1 MPFKIPQ
8 KRHISS
14 LGIHTQRSRP
24 QSSRQPSLSRSLS
37 SHSRSSRHIHSNSRL
52 RNTAVVDQAISKPT
66 TPSLRSRSSTT
77 PSSRSDAIVPDDTGP
92 EAEGDGAINAREEDD
107 ALNEI
112 VMALELRSRDTVGCS
127 YYVAREEKL
136 YLMSDMKICGL
147 EIVESLKLYA
157 KPTIV
162 LISVRID
169 ERVHDLLDP
178 EHTIGTSNHLEE
190 HQFSLPYIVDLRPS
204 TEFQYEAGKRK
215 LVEFQSAREDHSN
228 ASLLVPGDD
237 GAFMGHG
244 EAYAAGYTNRQGKLL
259 RLSGR
264 LDLESQLSVGCA
276 GAILSYL
283 QRRRAVQYLPG
294 DDDATRAFGIHDIE
308 MFTLENIMYVNA
320 DTLTSLQI
328 LQSESHPNTHNQG
341 PTNASAGSKEG
352 LSIYGLF
359 QHLARTPQGKLLLRQ
374 YFLRPSLD
382 IEIITERQNTA
393 TVFLRPDNVQHM
405 DEIIKSLK
413 HVKNMK
419 TIMIHLHK
427 GMSNAISKDGGI
439 KSGVWYSLRSFA
451 FWTIGIRNVFLEVL
465 GAEALSIR
473 TKVLETFE
481 VHELANL
488 GKLVTQIIDFQQS
501 AEMHRTVV
509 NVGVDDELDEMKRQY
524 DGIEDLLNKTSQAVA
539 ASIPTQY
546 SLNLNVI
553 FFPQIGFLISMP
565 FDPVS
570 GRAEYEGEEGEDEQ
584 WERIFSTAAR
594 VYYKDYRMR
603 QLDETIGDM
612 YAIICDKEIEIVHEL
627 ATEVLRFETMLCT
640 VSGVC
645 GELDC
650 LIALAQGAKMY
661 RLSRPRMTNEN
672 IIKID
677 GGRHPLQELTV
688 PSYVTNDT
696 YLIGGSGAEDP
707 GLESISESSLHP
719 SQEVP
724 RVGGTYGPNV
734 LIMTGPN
741 YSGKSIYLKQVAL
754 IVYMAQVGCFVPAD
768 RAVIGITDK
777 ILTRVATRETV
788 SKIQSAF
795 MIDLQQISSAL
806 CLATHR
812 SLLIIDEFGKGT
824 DANDGAGLSCGVFE
838 HLLGLGNARPK
849 VLGATHFH
857 EIFEHGFLKPRM
869 ELAFSHME
877 VRVDYKAHDVENQ
890 ITYLY
895 NLRQGRGV
903 ASYGSICAALNGISQ
918 VVVGRAEDLI
928 LLSARGEDLVAICA
942 RGKKGVTEDVDDAEE
957 IARQFLV
964 QDLGANRE
972 ERSDPR
978 DFLER
983 LV

>member
-1 MPFKIPQ
+1 MAFKIPR
-8 KRHISS
+8 KRRRSSSGVHSRGSRSQNSRRSSISWS
-14 LGIHTQRSRP
+14 TSSHS
-24 QSSRQPSLSRSLS
+24 QSSRHFQPSSRT
-37 SHSRSSRHIHSNSRL
+37 R
-52 RNTAVVDQAISKPT
+52 TTTVVDQAASRIT
-66 TPSLRSRSSTT
+66 TPSLHSHSSTT
-77 PSSRSDAIVPDDTGP
+77 PSSRSESVVPRDAGP
-92 EAEGDGAINAREEDD
+92 EAEGDRAIYEREEDD

-127 YYVAREEKL
+127 YYIAREEKL
-136 YLMSDMKICGL
+136 YLMGDMKIGGL
-147 EIVESLKLYA
+147 EIVESLKLYV
-157 KPTIV
+157 KPTVV
-162 LISVRID
+162 LISARID
-169 ERVHDLLDP
+169 ERVHDLLDL
-178 EHTIGTSNHLEE
+178 EHMTSSSIHLED
-190 HQFSLPYIVDLRPS
+190 HQFSLPYILDLRPS

-215 LVEFQSAREDHSN
+215 LVEFQSSKDDYSS
-228 ASLLVPGDD
+228 ASFLVPGDD
-237 GAFMGHG
+237 GASARHG
-244 EAYAAGYTNRQGKLL
+244 EAYEAGYTNRQGKLL
-259 RLSGR
+259 RLSGQ

-276 GAILSYL
+276 GAVLSYL

-294 DDDATRAFGIHDIE
+294 DEDASRAFRIRDIE

-320 DTLTSLQI
+320 DTLASLQI

-341 PTNASAGSKEG
+341 PTNVSAGSKEG
-352 LSIYGLF
+352 LSVYGLF
-359 QHLARTPQGKLLLRQ
+359 HHLARTPQGKFLLRQ

-382 IEIITERQNTA
+382 IDLIIERQNTA
-393 TVFLRPDNVQHM
+393 SVFLRPDNAQHM

-451 FWTIGIRNVFLEVL
+451 FWTMGIRNVFLKVL
-465 GAEALSIR
+465 GAESLSIR
-473 TKVLETFE
+473 TKVMENFE

-488 GKLVTQIIDFQQS
+488 GRLVTQIIDFRQS

-509 NVGVDDELDEMKRQY
+509 NVGVDDELDEMKRRY

-565 FDPVS
+565 FDPIS
-570 GRAEYEGEEGEDEQ
+570 GRAEYEGGEGEEEQ

-603 QLDETIGDM
+603 QLDATIGDM
-612 YAIICDKEIEIVHEL
+612 YAMICDKEIEIVHEL

-640 VSGVC
+640 VSG
-645 GELDC
+645 EKFS
-650 LIALAQGAKMY
+650 LIALAQGAKIY
-661 RLSRPRMTNEN
+661 KLSRPCMTNEN
-672 IIKID
+672 IIKIE

-688 PSYVTNDT
+688 SSYVTNDT
-696 YLIGGSGAEDP
+696 YLVGGPGTEDP
-707 GLESISESSLHP
+707 SRESVSESSLHS

-724 RVGGTYGPNV
+724 IVDGTDGPNV

-838 HLLGLGNARPK
+838 HLLGLGNIRPK

-857 EIFEHGFLKPRM
+857 EIFEHGFLKPRT
-869 ELAFSHME
+869 ELAFNQME
-877 VRVDYKAHDVENQ
+877 VRIDGNACDVENQ

-895 NLRQGRGV
+895 NLRPGRSV

-918 VVVGRAEDLI
+918 GVVERAEDLI
-928 LLSARGEDLVAICA
+928 ILSARGEDLVAICA
-942 RGKKGVTEDVDDAEE
+942 RGEKEDVEDMNDAEE

-964 QDLGANRE
+964 QDLGIKRE
-972 ERSDPR
+972 ESFDSR

-983 LV
+983 LL

>member
-1 MPFKIPQ
+1 MAFKIPS
-8 KRHISS
+8 KRRRSS
-14 LGIHTQRSRP
+14 SGTKSQGSRS
-24 QSSRQPSLSRSLS
+24 QSSRQPSITRSIS
-37 SHSRSSRHIHSNSRL
+37 SQSQQSRHSQL
-52 RNTAVVDQAISKPT
+52 KSKPHHVAAVNQTTNQTT
-66 TPSLRSRSSTT
+66 TPSAYSPSRTA
-77 PSSRSDAIVPDDTGP
+77 SSRRSCSIVPHDAGP
-92 EAEGDGAINAREEDD
+92 EAEDDHAVYEREEDD
-107 ALNEI
+107 ALNEV

-127 YYVAREEKL
+127 YYVAKEEKL
-136 YLMSDMKICGL
+136 YLMGDMRIGGL
-147 EIVESLKLYA
+147 EIAETLKLYI
-157 KPTIV
+157 KPTVV
-162 LISVRID
+162 LISSRID
-169 ERVHDLLDP
+169 ERVHDLFDP
-178 EHTIGTSNHLEE
+178 AHTTSSSVHHEE
-190 HQFSLPYIVDLRPS
+190 NQFSLPYILDLRPS

-215 LVEFQSAREDHSN
+215 LVDFQSVREDYSG

-237 GAFMGHG
+237 GAYAGRG
-244 EAYAAGYTNRQGKLL
+244 ENYEAGYTSRQGKLL

-276 GAILSYL
+276 GAVLSYL
-283 QRRRAVQYLPG
+283 QRRRSVQYLPG
-294 DDDATRAFGIHDIE
+294 DEDAVRAFRIRDIE
-308 MFTLENIMYVNA
+308 MFTLDNIMYIDA
-320 DTLTSLQI
+320 DTMASLQI

-341 PTNASAGSKEG
+341 PTNASSGSKEG
-352 LSIYGLF
+352 LSVYGLF
-359 QHLARTPQGKLLLRQ
+359 HHLARTPQGKFLLRQ
-374 YFLRPSLD
+374 NFLRPSLD
-382 IEIITERQNTA
+382 IDLITERQNTA
-393 TVFLRPDNVQHM
+393 SVFLRPENGQHL
-405 DEIIKSLK
+405 DEIVKSLK
-413 HVKNMK
+413 HIKNMK

-427 GMSNAISKDGGI
+427 GMSNAISKGGGI

-451 FWTIGIRNVFLEVL
+451 FWTMGIRDVFLEVL
-465 GAEALSIR
+465 GAEGLSIR
-473 TKVLETFE
+473 TKVMEHFE

-488 GKLVTQIIDFQQS
+488 GRLVTQIIDFRQS

-509 NVGVDDELDEMKRQY
+509 NVGVDDELDEMKRRY

-565 FDPVS
+565 FDPIS
-570 GRAEYEGEEGEDEQ
+570 GRAEYEGGEREEDQ

-603 QLDETIGDM
+603 QLDDTIGDM
-612 YAIICDKEIEIVHEL
+612 YATICDKEIEVVHEL

-640 VSGVC
+640 VSEVC

-650 LIALAQGAKMY
+650 LIALAQGARLYK
-661 RLSRPRMTNEN
+661 LSRPRMTTEN
-672 IIKID
+672 IIRID

-696 YLIGGSGAEDP
+696 YLVGGTGTED
-707 GLESISESSLHP
+707 LSRESISESALHP
-719 SQEVP
+719 SQLASIVND
-724 RVGGTYGPNV
+724 TNGPNV

-754 IVYMAQVGCFVPAD
+754 IVYMAQVGCFIPAD

-777 ILTRVATRETV
+777 ILTRIATRETV
-788 SKIQSAF
+788 SRIQSAF

-838 HLLGLGNARPK
+838 YLLSLGDARPK

-857 EIFEHGFLKPRM
+857 EIFEHGFLEPRP
-869 ELAFSHME
+869 ELGFNHME
-877 VRVDYKAHDVENQ
+877 VRIDCEARDVENQ

-895 NLRQGRGV
+895 NLRPGRSI
-903 ASYGSICAALNGISQ
+903 ASYGTTCAALNGISQ
-918 VVVGRAEDLI
+918 GVVDRAEELVI
-928 LLSARGEDLVAICA
+928 QSARGEDLVAICA
-942 RGKKGVTEDVDDAEE
+942 KGKQDDTQEMDDAEE

-964 QDLGANRE
+964 QDLGDKNE
-972 ERSDPR
+972 EDFDAR